1 MEQFGWDT
9 NDEFPIERTE
19 HPSSPIKRTLYLHSL
34 DEHSCIS
41 HDGYIQLG
49 IFDHSVERHMELNP
63 TLNWVETY
71 WYPDVFSRRYKRAT
85 FQKTARANEGSPK
98 TDNQGQGIDYDKI
111 KPKGCTKLEGK

>member
-1 MEQFGWDT
+1 M
-9 NDEFPIERTE
+9 
-19 HPSSPIKRTLYLHSL
+19 
-34 DEHSCIS
+34 S

-49 IFDHSVERHMELNP
+49 IFDHSVQKHMELNP

-71 WYPDVFSRRYKRAT
+71 WHPDVFSKRYKRAT